1 MIRMRVL
8 FVNFNS
14 LKRYLSV
21 VMLYAQVAVPVYHFS
36 NVGGMPQSQVKPF
49 KEGS

>member
-1 MIRMRVL
+1 MRVL

-21 VMLYAQVAVPVYHFS
+21 VKLYAQVAVPVDRTFLRRKKTT
-36 NVGGMPQSQVKPF
+36 QSGVL
-49 KEGS
+49 ESGN